1 MRTDI
6 SALTAQVSAA
16 LNSAR
21 EAKTS
26 TEYDLLAHRI
36 TDLGAAAR
44 ELMQASLSNQ
54 YLGVVRKLESNQ
66 PLDDDELKLIELII
80 VGEAEGFLRHERDIA
95 QWQDELETLIAKAE
109 AVESAGLDSVEQLM
123 RVRALC
129 RDSGDVANRI
139 ALFYR
144 EKERVD
150 SFRQSTTGPL
160 TTEARTTLA
169 DVIRAMMA
177 SDKM

>member
-36 TDLGAAAR
+36 SDLGAAAR

-54 YLGVVRKLESNQ
+54 YLGIVRKLESNQ

-80 VGEAEGFLRHERDIA
+80 VGEAESFLRHESDIA
-95 QWQDELETLIAKAE
+95 QWQEELET
-109 AVESAGLDSVEQLM
+109 G
-123 RVRALC
+123 
-129 RDSGDVANRI
+129 
-139 ALFYR
+139 
-144 EKERVD
+144 
-150 SFRQSTTGPL
+150 
-160 TTEARTTLA
+160 
-169 DVIRAMMA
+169 
-177 SDKM
+177 